1 MILFVVVGMKIL
13 QGKGFL
19 SMKHFCLLAGV
30 LKISEGYKDGSFLYV
45 RRVSVIELLRHEN
58 AKLKLELHE
67 MEHERECV
75 RQAECGMGRMK
86 HCENMKVK
94 TTFECHSGIVCWLRE
109 RPHGYVI
116 IGNPALCFAQIIIM
130 TSQFRIFAYSVDLLE
145 VFCRLQFVSLLQYW

>member
-94 TTFECHSGIVCWLRE
+94 TTFECHSGIVC
-109 RPHGYVI
+109 
-116 IGNPALCFAQIIIM
+116 
-130 TSQFRIFAYSVDLLE
+130 
-145 VFCRLQFVSLLQYW
+145 